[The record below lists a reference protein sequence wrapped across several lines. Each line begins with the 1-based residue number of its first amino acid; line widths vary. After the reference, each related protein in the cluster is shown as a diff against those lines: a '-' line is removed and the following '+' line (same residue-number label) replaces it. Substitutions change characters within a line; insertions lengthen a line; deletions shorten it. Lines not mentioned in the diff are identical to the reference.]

1 MTFDLS
7 FGQILQAL
15 IVAALL
21 GIARSV
27 WNAGLA
33 FERIKSW
40 ADNHEK
46 MDDLRFE
53 GISRQLD
60 RIIRHTDEYQH
71 FTAPDPRD

>member
-1 MTFDLS
+1 MNFDLS

-40 ADNHEK
+40 AENHEK
-46 MDDLRFE
+46 MDDVR
-53 GISRQLD
+53 
-60 RIIRHTDEYQH
+60 
-71 FTAPDPRD
+71 FTAVSEQLKNLRRHHPEEHD